1 MAAKS
6 IKHKFVSAQTDG
18 PNAAEVRPSN
28 WNDDHN
34 ILLGTRVIAADGAID
49 ATDQMSCL
57 TLNKATALALTIT
70 QAGTAGFEAGFMCVL
85 RNEGVGAATITP
97 TTSTIN
103 GASTFTLP
111 TGQGALLWSDGTN
124 YKALRLDGYNAA
136 QIANTPAGNIAA
148 GDVQSALNELDTE
161 KQAALGF
168 TPVQQGG
175 GAGQGTNKVY
185 IGWSGS
191 ALKAQ
196 VDAADQGNIW
206 ADAQAVKSLA
216 ASGYQKLPSG
226 LIVQWGTV
234 NMTSSN
240 GTDYTGTFT
249 FPTAFTSAL
258 FMIGVGAAVGGDAD
272 GRFFGGM
279 TLNSNT
285 LSSAAVSR
293 RNNVNA
299 LGTTHNVKILAI
311 GL

>member
-18 PNAAEVRPSN
+18 PNTAEVRPSN

-103 GASTFTLP
+103 GATTFTLT

-124 YKALRLDGYNAA
+124 YKALRLGGYNAA

-148 GDVQSALNELDTE
+148 ADVQSALNELDTE

-168 TPVQQGG
+168 TPVRQGG
-175 GAGQGTNKVY
+175 GAGQFANTLY
-185 IGWSGS
+185 FGWNNVD
-191 ALKAQ
+191 AIKAQ
-196 VDAADQGNIW
+196 IDTVDHGKVWTDGLCTSGTGWFRLGNGRLIQHGTSVVTT
-206 ADAQAVKSLA
+206 D
-216 ASGYQKLPSG
+216 ASGDAT
-226 LIVQWGTV
+226 I
-234 NMTSSN
+234 
-240 GTDYTGTFT
+240 T
-249 FPTAFTSAL
+249 FPTAFAVAPTDLIVCNGDGVNSASSVHRKSATATSLSVRTAPA
-258 FMIGVGAAVGGDAD
+258 VVSGAY
-272 GRFFGGM
+272 R
-279 TLNSNT
+279 
-285 LSSAAVSR
+285 
-293 RNNVNA
+293 VNW
-299 LGTTHNVKILAI
+299 IAI
-311 GL
+311 GT